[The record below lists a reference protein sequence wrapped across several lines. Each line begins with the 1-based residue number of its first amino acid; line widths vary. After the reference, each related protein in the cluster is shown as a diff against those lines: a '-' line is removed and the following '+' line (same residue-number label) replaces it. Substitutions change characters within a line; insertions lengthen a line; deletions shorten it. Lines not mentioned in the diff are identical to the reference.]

1 MTNGDSFPKGDMA
14 KEKEADVDDIKVH
27 VMGDDSNREMKALM
41 RNQREASK
49 EGMGAKDDLE
59 YSIGEQI

>member
-1 MTNGDSFPKGDMA
+1 MA